1 MKKNRVYVETSVWN
15 FLLAEDVP
23 DRREA
28 AEIFLNS
35 KIRFDFFISD
45 IVLEEIS
52 KAPELIRIEL
62 RRLIYQ
68 IAPIQLQPD
77 SEIISLADFYVE
89 RTIIPTKFRNDAFHI
104 AYATFYDLEYLAS
117 YNFRHI
123 VRIKTRDEIKTANF
137 LKGYRSPI
145 IASPEE
151 LIEYEE

>member
-1 MKKNRVYVETSVWN
+1 METSVWN
-15 FLLAEDVP
+15 FLLADDVP

-28 AEIFLNS
+28 TGIFLNS
-35 KIRFDFFISD
+35 KNRFDFFISEVVQD
-45 IVLEEIS
+45 EIS
-52 KAPELIRIEL
+52 KAPEPIKTKLIQ
-62 RRLIYQ
+62 LINQ
-68 IAPIQLQPD
+68 LAPILLQPD

-89 RTIIPTKFRNDAFHI
+89 RLIIPTKFRNDASHI

-123 VRIKTRDEIKTANF
+123 VRVKTRDEIKTANI